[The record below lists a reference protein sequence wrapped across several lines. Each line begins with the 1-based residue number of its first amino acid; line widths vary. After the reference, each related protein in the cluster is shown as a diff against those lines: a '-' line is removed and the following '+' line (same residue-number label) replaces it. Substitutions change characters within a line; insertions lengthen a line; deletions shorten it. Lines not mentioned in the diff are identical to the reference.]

1 MPKIIIKGTTVNIP
15 ASGASPSWAPAIIDA
30 FTLTADAVNAFA
42 GTYDVA
48 PQTKNIDIYNSS
60 SFIDINN
67 LVFPQPD
74 VRGVTIFYSV
84 ARKTSET
91 TVGAGDNK
99 EVSEAGSLELAYNGS
114 LGAGLKWQIV
124 RTGVGNA
131 SIDFNVT
138 DLGQVQ
144 FTTTA
149 LTGISHTGTIS
160 YRAISVLN

>member
-1 MPKIIIKGTTVNIP
+1 MPKLVIKGTTINIP
-15 ASGASPSWAPAIIDA
+15 ASGASPSWAQAIIDA
-30 FTLTADAVNAFA
+30 FTVTADAVNVFA

-60 SFIDINN
+60 SNIDINN

-74 VRGVTIFYSV
+74 VRAVTVFYSV
-84 ARKTSET
+84 YRKTNET
-91 TVGAGDNK
+91 TLGALDNK
-99 EVSEAGSLELAYNGS
+99 EVTEAGTLELAYNASRGV
-114 LGAGLKWQIV
+114 GLKWEVV
-124 RTGVGNA
+124 RSGLGNA
-131 SIDFNVT
+131 SINFNVT

-149 LTGISHTGTIS
+149 LTGISHTGIIS